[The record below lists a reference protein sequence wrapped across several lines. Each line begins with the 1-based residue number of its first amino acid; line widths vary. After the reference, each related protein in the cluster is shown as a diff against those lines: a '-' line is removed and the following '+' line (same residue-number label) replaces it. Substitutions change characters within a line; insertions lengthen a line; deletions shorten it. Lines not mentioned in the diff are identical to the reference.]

1 MEWKLYSEAGMAGK
15 LRPLRNGEVC
25 GPLNWREF
33 LREDDGMI
41 ADQLAQLKAENGRQS
56 SRIAFLEA
64 ALETALAAQTELR
77 ALNSELG
84 DENYELRHLSPKE
97 QSVVHNALRRSA
109 TLVHKAS
116 LSESLSRALRL
127 PNTPD
132 PYGR

>member
-1 MEWKLYSEAGMAGK
+1 MIEHDPPLLVALDMAKADSKPMIFKAGGFIAIHD
-15 LRPLRNGEVC
+15 ETD
-25 GPLNWREF
+25 E
-33 LREDDGMI
+33 LRETVV
-41 ADQLAQLKAENGRQS
+41 RQS

-97 QSVVHNALRRSA
+97 QSVMHNALRRSA